1 MIRGMKWRKWIVGG
15 MLSGVLAFSGAAQ
28 AAGTTEADPTHDGRT
43 EGYSSSVQVDGSTG
57 LLWIMFVFLTVISMS
72 ALFKD
77 SKRAS
82 TE

>member
-15 MLSGVLAFSGAAQ
+15 MLSGVLVFSSAAH
-28 AAGTTEADPTHDGRT
+28 ATSTTEADPTHDGRT
-43 EGYSSSVQVDGSTG
+43 EGYSQTVQVEGSTG
-57 LLWIMFVFLTVISMS
+57 LLWIMFVFLTVVSMS

>member
-1 MIRGMKWRKWIVGG
+1 MIVNMKWRKLIIGG
-15 MLSGVLAFSGAAQ
+15 MLSVMLAFSPVAK
-28 AAGTTEADPTHDGRT
+28 AAGTNEPDPTHDGRT
-43 EGYSSSVQVDGSTG
+43 EGYAGSVQIDGSTG
-57 LLWIMFVFLTVISMS
+57 LLWIMFIFLTVVSMS

>member
-1 MIRGMKWRKWIVGG
+1 M
-15 MLSGVLAFSGAAQ
+15 LAFSSAAQ
-28 AAGTTEADPTHDGRT
+28 ATSTTEADPTHDGRT
-43 EGYSSSVQVDGSTG
+43 EGYVQSVQVEGGSTG
-57 LLWIMFVFLTVISMS
+57 LLWILFAFLTVVSMS